1 MAEPVLHK
9 ESVEDFRHKATM
21 GVAVTGLIFLTPF
34 AINHFYRGRP
44 ELGLASV
51 VVIAILALIA
61 WTLRRGHYHVWLIF
75 AGLVPTTIT
84 FLAMSYHQQG
94 IIGALWC
101 FPAVP
106 AFYFI
111 LPERHAWFANLLLL
125 VVATTNAWLLIEP
138 HIAIRITI
146 TLLITSIFAGIFV
159 RVILRQQIR
168 LAQSEEQRRE
178 SMASASHELRTPLAN
193 QLARIQAMRDGV
205 RPMDQEQLT
214 SLYHST
220 KHLGRLVDD
229 LYMLTLA
236 DVNALVCH
244 KGLERLDTIVDEA
257 ACASR
262 DMLSEHQLTL
272 KTAIE
277 SPLFIDG
284 DAKHLRQIIDNL
296 LGNAYRYATH
306 GGTVTVTLKRKDD
319 MAVLTVSDSGPGVS
333 DEALTRLFER
343 YYRVDRSRS
352 RARGGSGLG
361 LSLVK
366 VLVDAHDGK
375 VEAYHSDEGGLGIR
389 IKLPC
394 INRRESKGGT

>member
-1 MAEPVLHK
+1 MAEQVLHK

-21 GVAVTGLIFLTPF
+21 GVAITGLIFLTPF
-34 AINHFYRGRP
+34 AINNFYRGRI
-44 ELGLASV
+44 ELGVASV
-51 VVIAILALIA
+51 VIIAILALIA

-75 AGLVPTTIT
+75 AGLVPTTIA
-84 FLAMSYHQQG
+84 FLILSYQQQG

-101 FPAVP
+101 FPAVL

-125 VVATTNAWLLIEP
+125 VMAITNAWLVIEP
-138 HIAIRITI
+138 HVAIRVSI

-159 RVILRQQIR
+159 RVIIRQQMR

-178 SMASASHELRTPLAN
+178 SMANASHELRTPLAN
-193 QLARIQAMRDGV
+193 QLAKIQAMRDGV

-220 KHLGRLVDD
+220 KHLGQLVDD

-236 DVNALVCH
+236 DVNALVCR
-244 KGLERLDTIVDEA
+244 KAREQLDVIVNDIVS
-257 ACASR
+257 ASR
-262 DMLSEHQLTL
+262 DILSEHQLKL
-272 KTAIE
+272 VPAIE
-277 SPLFIDG
+277 SSLFVNG
-284 DAKHLRQIIDNL
+284 DAKHLRQIIENL
-296 LGNAYRYATH
+296 FGNAYRYATH
-306 GGTVTVTLKRKDD
+306 GGNVTVTLKRKAG

-333 DEALTRLFER
+333 DEALSHLFER
-343 YYRVDRSRS
+343 FYRVDRSRS
-352 RARGGSGLG
+352 REKGGSGLG

-366 VLVDAHDGK
+366 VLVAAHDGQ

-389 IKLPC
+389 IQLPLA
-394 INRRESKGGT
+394 NERDG

>member
-1 MAEPVLHK
+1 MAEQVLHQ
-9 ESVEDFRHKATM
+9 ESVEEFRHKATM

-34 AINHFYRGRP
+34 AINNFYRGRI

-51 VVIAILALIA
+51 AIITILALIA

-75 AGLVPTTIT
+75 AGLVPTTIS
-84 FLAMSYHQQG
+84 FLILSYHQQG
-94 IIGALWC
+94 IVGALWC

-125 VVATTNAWLLIEP
+125 VMAITNAWILIEP
-138 HIAIRITI
+138 PVAARITV
-146 TLLITSIFAGIFV
+146 TLLITSIFSGIFV
-159 RVILRQQIR
+159 RVIIRQQMR

-178 SMASASHELRTPLAN
+178 SMANASHELRTPLAN
-193 QLARIQAMRDGV
+193 QLAKIQAMRDGV
-205 RPMDQEQLT
+205 RPLNQEQLT

-244 KGLERLDTIVDEA
+244 KVREQLDIIVDNVSS
-257 ACASR
+257 ASR
-262 DMLSEHQLTL
+262 DMLSERQLTL

-277 SPLFIDG
+277 SPLFVNG
-284 DAKHLRQIIDNL
+284 DAKHLRQITENL
-296 LGNAYRYATH
+296 LGNTYRYATP
-306 GGTVTVTLKRKDD
+306 GGTVTVMLKRTAG
-319 MAVLTVSDSGPGVS
+319 MAVLTVSDSGPGVG
-333 DEALTRLFER
+333 DEALSHLFER
-343 YYRVDRSRS
+343 FYRVDRSRA
-352 RARGGSGLG
+352 RERGGSGLG

-366 VLVDAHDGK
+366 VLVAAHDGQ
-375 VEAYHSDEGGLGIR
+375 VDAYHSSEGGLGIR
-389 IKLPC
+389 IQLPLA
-394 INRRESKGGT
+394 NENDD

>member
-1 MAEPVLHK
+1 MAEQILHK

-21 GVAVTGLIFLTPF
+21 GVAITGLIFLTPF
-34 AINHFYRGRP
+34 AINNFYRGRIG
-44 ELGLASV
+44 LGLASV
-51 VVIAILALIA
+51 TIIAILALIA

-75 AGLVPTTIT
+75 AGLVPTTIA
-84 FLAMSYHQQG
+84 FLILSYQQQG

-125 VVATTNAWLLIEP
+125 VMAIINAWLVIEP
-138 HIAIRITI
+138 HVAIRVSI

-159 RVILRQQIR
+159 RVIMRQQMR

-236 DVNALVCH
+236 DVNALVCN
-244 KGLERLDTIVDEA
+244 KSRVQLDTIVGEVA
-257 ACASR
+257 SASR
-262 DMLSEHQLTL
+262 DMLLAHQMIL
-272 KTAIE
+272 KTDID
-277 SPLFIDG
+277 SPLYING

-306 GGTVTVTLKRKDD
+306 GGTVTVTLKRKAD

-333 DEALTRLFER
+333 DEALSHLFER
-343 YYRVDRSRS
+343 FYRVDRSRS
-352 RARGGSGLG
+352 REKGGSGLG

-366 VLVDAHDGK
+366 ALVAAHDGQI
-375 VEAYHSDEGGLGIR
+375 EAFHSSEGGLAISIR
-389 IKLPC
+389 LPC
-394 INRRESKGGT
+394 INGRNERG

>member
-1 MAEPVLHK
+1 MAEQVLHK
-9 ESVEDFRHKATM
+9 ESVEDFRHRATM
-21 GVAVTGLIFLTPF
+21 GVAITGLIFLTPF
-34 AINHFYRGRP
+34 AINNFYRGRI
-44 ELGLASV
+44 ELGVASV
-51 VVIAILALIA
+51 VIITVLALIA

-75 AGLVPTTIT
+75 AGLVPTTIA
-84 FLAMSYHQQG
+84 FLIISYHQQG

-125 VVATTNAWLLIEP
+125 VMGITNAWLLIDP
-138 HIAIRITI
+138 DIAMRISI
-146 TLLITSIFAGIFV
+146 TLLITSIFSGIFV
-159 RVILRQQIR
+159 RVIIRQQMR

-178 SMASASHELRTPLAN
+178 SMANASHELRTPLAN

-229 LYMLTLA
+229 LYMLMLA
-236 DVNALVCH
+236 DVNALACH
-244 KGLERLDTIVDEA
+244 KEREQLDVIVDDVA
-257 ACASR
+257 SASR
-262 DMLSEHQLTL
+262 EMLSEHQLTL
-272 KTAIE
+272 KTVIE
-277 SPLFIDG
+277 SPLFVNG
-284 DAKHLRQIIDNL
+284 DAKHLHQIIDNL

-306 GGTVTVTLKRKDD
+306 GGTVTVTLKRKAG

-333 DEALTRLFER
+333 DEALTHLFER

-352 RARGGSGLG
+352 RDRGGSGLG

-366 VLVDAHDGK
+366 VLVDAHDGQ

-394 INRRESKGGT
+394 INGRSG